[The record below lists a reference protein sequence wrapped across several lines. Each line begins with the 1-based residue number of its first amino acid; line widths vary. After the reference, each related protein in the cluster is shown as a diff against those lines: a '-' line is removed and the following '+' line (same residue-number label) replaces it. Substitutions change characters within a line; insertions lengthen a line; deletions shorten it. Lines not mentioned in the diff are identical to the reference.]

1 MLTRDKTPFDTD
13 FDAAH
18 PPLQER
24 WTMIVQNVRMR
35 FRRHAPVAAAPRP
48 EPAPSL
54 EPVALPAAI
63 PSASSWAP
71 FLAML
76 SGLLRDPLYVRLPFE
91 ERRFGLMLAALL
103 SITLYGSFLAIGV
116 SGVLGHAASGMDRE
130 MARRITFEVL
140 PDPGK
145 PGDVESKQERVKAL
159 AEKLSEVE
167 GVEKVTHLPEEKM
180 NALLA
185 PWLGREKAPTDLPLP
200 ALIDV
205 ELKEP
210 SPQIKEALAKAAA
223 GVQGVMMDD
232 HVAFEG
238 ALFRSV
244 RGLQFTALYVLA
256 LGFAAL
262 LLTAA
267 FAAETHFHINR
278 NTIEILHLIG
288 ARDSAIA
295 RHMGLAVLRLAVA
308 AAISAFTLALLTL
321 FVLSG
326 SMQGLD
332 LSLFPNFSL
341 GLGGLVGI
349 VMKWIMAAILAI
361 TLCYAA
367 AHISVLRAL
376 SRMI

>member
-1 MLTRDKTPFDTD
+1 
-13 FDAAH
+13 
-18 PPLQER
+18 
-24 WTMIVQNVRMR
+24 
-35 FRRHAPVAAAPRP
+35 
-48 EPAPSL
+48 
-54 EPVALPAAI
+54 
-63 PSASSWAP
+63 
-71 FLAML
+71 
-76 SGLLRDPLYVRLPFE
+76 LRDPLYVRLPFE

-295 RHMGLAVLRLAVA
+295 RHMGLAGSRRDQRLYPRPAHAVCPFRFHA
-308 AAISAFTLALLTL
+308 GIGSFSLPQFLAGPWRVSGHCYEMDYGRHFGHYALLCRRPYQCAARPFPHDLKNRVT
-321 FVLSG
+321 SG
-326 SMQGLD
+326 GRRVKLPPWFSVPATPCSMD
-332 LSLFPNFSL
+332 
-341 GLGGLVGI
+341 
-349 VMKWIMAAILAI
+349 
-361 TLCYAA
+361 
-367 AHISVLRAL
+367 
-376 SRMI
+376 